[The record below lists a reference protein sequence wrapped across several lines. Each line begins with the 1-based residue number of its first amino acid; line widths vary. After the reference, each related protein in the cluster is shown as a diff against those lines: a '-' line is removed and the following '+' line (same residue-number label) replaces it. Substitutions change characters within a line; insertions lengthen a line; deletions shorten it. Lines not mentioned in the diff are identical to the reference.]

1 MAELYVQV
9 LKGLRMVHTSEE
21 PVAYS
26 TTKNVH
32 QGEVCVCV
40 YDPFFNIYIHG
51 FVQILRFGQTM
62 KGTILLYIQMITR
75 CYHQSRQKVHLKT
88 KRTRISCTKGAL
100 NAVVRET
107 KF

>member
-40 YDPFFNIYIHG
+40 YDPFFNIYI
-51 FVQILRFGQTM
+51 
-62 KGTILLYIQMITR
+62 YIYMGL
-75 CYHQSRQKVHLKT
+75 C
-88 KRTRISCTKGAL
+88 
-100 NAVVRET
+100 
-107 KF
+107 KFFDSDKQ